1 MLGVLS
7 DLFLRGNH
15 SAWLPLEQNR
25 IGVVLKVYEDNVSTQ
40 GNNSNVSAAFTV
52 CQALWS
58 TLDVLRYL
66 ILM

>member
-52 CQALWS
+52 CQAL
-58 TLDVLRYL
+58 
-66 ILM
+66 